1 MNAKTMKKINRH
13 SRVLLME
20 WLKGLVPEEEHHKIS
35 ASNLHSLLP
44 SNNYLYVNKQFR
56 LNICSDKWV
65 RKGLK
70 KLVSKIRLEI
80 RYRKK
85 IKELKKRDP
94 FIYK

>member
-1 MNAKTMKKINRH
+1 MNSKTMKKINRH
-13 SRVLLME
+13 SKVLLME

-70 KLVSKIRLEI
+70 KLVSKGKQLESI
-80 RYRKK
+80 TMKDLENEYKK
-85 IKELKKRDP
+85 ESN
-94 FIYK
+94 

>member
-1 MNAKTMKKINRH
+1 
-13 SRVLLME
+13 ME

-70 KLVSKIRLEI
+70 KLVSKGKQLESI
-80 RYRKK
+80 TMKDLENEYKK
-85 IKELKKRDP
+85 ESN
-94 FIYK
+94 

>member
-1 MNAKTMKKINRH
+1 
-13 SRVLLME
+13 ME

-35 ASNLHSLLP
+35 ASNLLSLLP

-70 KLVSKIRLEI
+70 KLVSKGKQLESI
-80 RYRKK
+80 TMKDLENEYKK
-85 IKELKKRDP
+85 ESN
-94 FIYK
+94 